1 MALWLR
7 VLVALPEDQ
16 GSMVHNSITFN
27 PRQRYSVTLMEQYKS
42 HDQTQTKAE
51 ALPPR
56 SDPSYSCTSS
66 AFVLF
71 HSFFSQRR
79 TKPVD
84 RRTAHSI
91 GQQLLRA
98 PQSPP
103 QICKEPES
111 QNKFLFV
118 LAGSS
123 HVPSLLAT
131 NQQTQFGSS
140 LAVFPVVFG

>member
-27 PRQRYSVTLMEQYKS
+27 LRQRYSVTLMEQYKS

-51 ALPPR
+51 ALSPR

-71 HSFFSQRR
+71 IPSSPREEPSQLIAEQ
-79 TKPVD
+79 P
-84 RRTAHSI
+84 I
-91 GQQLLRA
+91 LLGSSCSEHLSLLHKSAR
-98 PQSPP
+98 
-103 QICKEPES
+103 S
-111 QNKFLFV
+111 QNPRISFSLCLLV
-118 LAGSS
+118 
-123 HVPSLLAT
+123 LLAT

>member
-1 MALWLR
+1 
-7 VLVALPEDQ
+7 
-16 GSMVHNSITFN
+16 
-27 PRQRYSVTLMEQYKS
+27 MEQCKS
-42 HDQTQTKAE
+42 HDQTQAKVKT
-51 ALPPR
+51 LPPR
-56 SDPSYSCTSS
+56 SDHSHSCTSS

-84 RRTAHSI
+84 RRTAHSTR
-91 GQQLLRA
+91 QQLLQSKVRLCT
-98 PQSPP
+98 QSPP

-123 HVPSLLAT
+123 CVPSLLAT

-140 LAVFPVVFG
+140 LAVFPVVFGWKILIWWSQVVLWEAPASFLGPSLNF